1 MGPRAIGNMKSSIT
15 RGKRCGVRLVTT
27 IGMVA
32 VVREANTVKKLTL
45 LGSLY
50 LAQGL
55 PDGFFRQTLPVMLR
69 REGVSLEGIGLA
81 TLLMLP
87 WGLKFLWAPLVDRHG
102 SPRFGRRRSWIVP
115 LQLTAI
121 AVMLLLAQ
129 SDPQQG
135 LAPLLVGVLLINFVA
150 ATQDIAADG
159 LAVALLRPEERGL
172 GNGVQVGA
180 YRLGMILS
188 GGVLIVLFEQIGWAG
203 CFYWM
208 AAASA
213 LALVPVLLTREPAAP
228 PAEAHEAGL
237 LRSFLRQ
244 RGMGGWL
251 LTIAAFKFG
260 EAFATAM
267 LRPMFVD
274 RDISM
279 VALGWITGTAGFI
292 AGLVGAMVG
301 GAFVG
306 LYGRHRMLMIFGLLQ
321 AVAVASYAL
330 LAIGPLDLTR
340 VYMICIFEHL
350 ASGMATAALFT
361 MMMDATR
368 PHAAGTDYTAQASVV
383 VLATGIASALS
394 GFSAQKFGYPAHFG
408 LAAALCL
415 AATGLVLMH
424 RARVLRGESV
434 VATLR

>member
-1 MGPRAIGNMKSSIT
+1 MSAVPRGGES
-15 RGKRCGVRLVTT
+15 GVRPVTT
-27 IGMVA
+27 SAIVA
-32 VVREANTVKKLTL
+32 PVRGTYTVKKLML

-115 LQLTAI
+115 LQLSAI
-121 AVMLLLAQ
+121 AVMLLLARA
-129 SDPQQG
+129 DPQHG
-135 LAPLLVGVLLINFVA
+135 LMPLLVGVLVINFIA

-180 YRLGMILS
+180 YRVGMILS
-188 GGVLIVLFEQIGWAG
+188 GGVLVVLFERIGWAG

-208 AAASA
+208 AGIST
-213 LALVPVLLTREPAAP
+213 LALLPVLLAREPAAP
-228 PAEAHEAGL
+228 PPEPQDVGM
-237 LRSFLRQ
+237 LRGFLRQ
-244 RGMGGWL
+244 PGMGGWL
-251 LTIAAFKFG
+251 ATIAAFKFG

-274 RDISM
+274 HDLSL
-279 VALGWITGTAGFI
+279 VALGWITGTAGFV
-292 AGLVGAMVG
+292 AGMVGAMVG

-306 LYGRHRMLMIFGLLQ
+306 AYGRYRMLMIFGLLQ

-330 LAIGPLDLTR
+330 LALGPLDLTR
-340 VYMICIFEHL
+340 VYVICIFEHL
-350 ASGMATAALFT
+350 VGGMATAALFT
-361 MMMDATR
+361 MMMDACR

-383 VLATGIASALS
+383 VLATGIASAFS
-394 GFSAQKFGYPAHFG
+394 GFSAQTLGYPAHFG

-415 AATGLVLMH
+415 AATGLVPMH
-424 RARVLRGESV
+424 RARVLRGETR
-434 VATLR
+434 VAALP

>member
-1 MGPRAIGNMKSSIT
+1 MR
-15 RGKRCGVRLVTT
+15 RVTT
-27 IGMVA
+27 PGIVGA
-32 VVREANTVKKLTL
+32 VPDANTVKKLTL

-87 WGLKFLWAPLVDRHG
+87 WGLKFLWAPLVDRYG
-102 SPRFGRRRSWIVP
+102 SARLGRRRVWIVP
-115 LQLTAI
+115 LQLAAI
-121 AVMLLLAQ
+121 ATMLLLARAE
-129 SDPQQG
+129 PQDG
-135 LAPLLVGVLLINFVA
+135 LAPLLFGVLLINLLA

-172 GNGVQVGA
+172 GNGMQVAA

-188 GGVLIVLFEQIGWAG
+188 GGVLIILFERIGWAG

-208 AAASA
+208 AATSA
-213 LALVPVLLTREPAAP
+213 LALVPVLMTREPVAP
-228 PAEAHEAGL
+228 APESIGPGM
-237 LRSFLRQ
+237 LRGFLRQ
-244 RGMGGWL
+244 PGMRSWL

-260 EAFATAM
+260 EASATAM
-267 LRPMFVD
+267 LRPLFVD
-274 RDISM
+274 RDISL

-292 AGLVGAMVG
+292 AGLVGAMIG
-301 GAFVG
+301 GALVG
-306 LYGRHRMLMIFGLLQ
+306 AYGRYRMLVISGLLQ

-330 LAIGPLDLTR
+330 LALGPLDLTR
-340 VYMICIFEHL
+340 VYVICILEHL

-383 VLATGIASALS
+383 VLATGLASALS
-394 GFSAQKFGYPAHFG
+394 GFSAQALGYAAHF
-408 LAAALCL
+408 AVASALCL
-415 AATGLVLMH
+415 AATGQVLVH
-424 RARVLRGESV
+424 RARVRRGQAA
-434 VATLR
+434 VAVLP

>member
-1 MGPRAIGNMKSSIT
+1 MAAEGSIPRSSGDA
-15 RGKRCGVRLVTT
+15 RGESCGVRRITPLGIV
-27 IGMVA
+27 G
-32 VVREANTVKKLTL
+32 VVRDADTVKKLTL

-102 SPRFGRRRSWIVP
+102 SARLGRRRSWIVP

-121 AVMLLLAQ
+121 AALLLLAQ
-129 SDPQQG
+129 AEPQRG
-135 LAPLLVGVLLINFVA
+135 LTPLLVGVLLINLLA

-172 GNGVQVGA
+172 GNGVQVAA

-188 GGVLIVLFEQIGWAG
+188 GGVLIILFERIGWAG

-213 LALVPVLLTREPAAP
+213 LALLPVLVTREPAAP
-228 PAEAHEAGL
+228 PPEPRRVGL
-237 LRSFLRQ
+237 LRGFLRQ
-244 RGMGGWL
+244 RGVGGWL

-274 RDISM
+274 RELSL
-279 VALGWITGTAGFI
+279 VALGWITGTAGFA
-292 AGLVGAMVG
+292 AGLVGALLG
-301 GAFVG
+301 GALVG
-306 LYGRHRMLMIFGLLQ
+306 AFGRLRMLLAFGLVQ

-330 LAIGPLDLTR
+330 LAGGPLDLTR
-340 VYMICIFEHL
+340 VYVICIFEHL
-350 ASGMATAALFT
+350 ASGMASAALFT
-361 MMMDATR
+361 MMMDAAR

-383 VLATGIASALS
+383 VLATGLASALS
-394 GFSAQKFGYPAHFG
+394 GFSAQALGYVAHFAV
-408 LAAALCL
+408 AAALCL
-415 AATGLVLMH
+415 AATGLVLVH
-424 RARVLRGESV
+424 GARVRRG
-434 VATLR
+434 ATGLAALP

>member
-1 MGPRAIGNMKSSIT
+1 
-15 RGKRCGVRLVTT
+15 
-27 IGMVA
+27 
-32 VVREANTVKKLTL
+32 
-45 LGSLY
+45 
-50 LAQGL
+50 
-55 PDGFFRQTLPVMLR
+55 
-69 REGVSLEGIGLA
+69 
-81 TLLMLP
+81 
-87 WGLKFLWAPLVDRHG
+87 LWAPLVDRHG

-274 RDISM
+274 RYISM

-394 GFSAQKFGYPAHFG
+394 GFSAQKIGYPAHFG
-408 LAAALCL
+408 VAAALCL
-415 AATGLVLMH
+415 VATGLVPLH
-424 RARVLRGESV
+424 RARVLYGRSE